1 MCHFPPPLSFILLP
15 WMQIWRTVSQHH
27 IGLLGWLW
35 GWSSNTRNGRVEIKM
50 QGGSLATKQSLHLEN
65 CNAHTDFMWGKC
77 STLEKETATH
87 SRIQQQKS
95 NTWSW
100 VSATVTSDFFIYDY
114 NMILNEYIKSTG
126 GFMVRRTF
134 LFFFFLLFFLQ
145 GKKTWKAPLS
155 IAWGE
160 RPSDEIR
167 AENFPSPEWG
177 HSSLYFLAVSFL
189 KQGC

>member
-100 VSATVTSDFFIYDY
+100 VSAAVTSDFFIYDY

-134 LFFFFLLFFLQ
+134 LFFFFFFFFYKERKL
-145 GKKTWKAPLS
+145 
-155 IAWGE
+155 E
-160 RPSDEIR
+160 RP
-167 AENFPSPEWG
+167 
-177 HSSLYFLAVSFL
+177 LY
-189 KQGC
+189 Q